1 MRKGDQRKWHG
12 GSIID
17 RKSRRTSRENSVIR
31 HRRKGHVVSIVD
43 GKLRRASQENNV
55 IHRRRKR
62 HGMSIIDRKP
72 RRASQENSAI
82 RHGYRWSGHRV
93 SHAEEKSGQAAS
105 KYSRVATEIEPPG
118 KSCAP
123 GREVRN
129 TASNFTAGN
138 ADRLWPGLAGR
149 SEELGRE
156 EWASHQR
163 DVTGNGE
170 RIWEGIP
177 CG

>member
-1 MRKGDQRKWHG
+1 MSIIDRKSRRAARKDKEMRKGDQRKWHG
-12 GSIID
+12 GSMA
-17 RKSRRTSRENSVIR
+17 RSVN
-31 HRRKGHVVSIVD
+31 HRWTMRFTVEGNGTECQSSIE
-43 GKLRRASQENNV
+43 S
-55 IHRRRKR
+55 
-62 HGMSIIDRKP
+62 

-129 TASNFTAGN
+129 TASIFTAGN